1 MTEEELEEEAYQ
13 YDKEHLC
20 SGKGARW
27 YHNVTIK
34 EAYLA
39 GAEPREKRIAELEE
53 ENKVLKEENEKLQL
67 LLDVQNFLIE
77 PKNKEKK
84 EHLQQNGWVE
94 IAMPCSKEDARD
106 CLTKQEGLCK
116 STDGLCRIKI
126 NLSRLCKC

>member
-39 GAEPREKRIAELEE
+39 GAEPREKRIAELEAKLSEAKKLLSNLIYVVELGKNELATARLLAEARTYLE
-53 ENKVLKEENEKLQL
+53 ESE
-67 LLDVQNFLIE
+67 
-77 PKNKEKK
+77 
-84 EHLQQNGWVE
+84 
-94 IAMPCSKEDARD
+94 
-106 CLTKQEGLCK
+106 
-116 STDGLCRIKI
+116 
-126 NLSRLCKC
+126 